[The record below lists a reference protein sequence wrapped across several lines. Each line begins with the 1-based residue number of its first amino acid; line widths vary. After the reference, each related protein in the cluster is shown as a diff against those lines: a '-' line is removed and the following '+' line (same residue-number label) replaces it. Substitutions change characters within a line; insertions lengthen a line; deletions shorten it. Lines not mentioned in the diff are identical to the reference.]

1 MLLNV
6 NNEVRQRN
14 QRSARINQLKEKIMF
29 LKNETAISYA
39 KGQTDLYELKKSELD
54 NLNAEL
60 NLLELIQNY
69 DSFQN
74 VNPDPDP
81 DSKTGILFWIV
92 YIIFCLWLFGRY
104 L

>member
-6 NNEVRQRN
+6 NNKIRQRN

-39 KGQTDLYELKKSELD
+39 KGQTDLYELKKTELD

-74 VNPDPDP
+74 VKHES
-81 DSKTGILFWIV
+81 DSKPGILFRIV
-92 YIIFCLWLFGRY
+92 YFIFCLWLFGRY